1 VPKLGRLGWD
11 GLADC
16 IEDTRTAYVVLIL
29 VLFGSGRLEELTGDP
44 WMKIEV
50 LRDVTS
56 RRLVN
61 S

>member
-1 VPKLGRLGWD
+1 M
-11 GLADC
+11 LA
-16 IEDTRTAYVVLIL
+16 
-29 VLFGSGRLEELTGDP
+29 LFGSGRLEDLVGDP
-44 WMKIEV
+44 WMKTEV